1 MFYLE
6 DDGRARSPSE
16 HQDICAACVTL
27 QDQFVANPLSRHK
40 IFAKIPYPVVN
51 HVIDCLPLGLP
62 HYSRSFS
69 LRHMRPLLNLDIRT

>member
-27 QDQFVANPLSRHK
+27 QDQFVANPLADTK
-40 IFAKIPYPVVN
+40 YLQKY
-51 HVIDCLPLGLP
+51 L
-62 HYSRSFS
+62 
-69 LRHMRPLLNLDIRT
+69 IR